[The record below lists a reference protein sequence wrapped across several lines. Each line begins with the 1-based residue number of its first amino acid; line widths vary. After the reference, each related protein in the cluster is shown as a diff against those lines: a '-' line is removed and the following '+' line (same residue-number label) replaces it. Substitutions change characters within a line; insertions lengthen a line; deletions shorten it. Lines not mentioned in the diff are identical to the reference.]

1 MKLELLRQM
10 DAVLSKC
17 GRPTLPGG
25 VTCVPLVKDIVV
37 PMILESGQTTVFMRE
52 IPGDTVW
59 QLRAIS
65 SDQGM
70 NSIKNIRVQ
79 IQFPNGRY
87 LFGGNGQDIGQFAWI
102 GSYRFLMDPSMN
114 FDAGGKLRVMLSD
127 TTPGGFGSPQAVNL
141 VFEGAYLYFLR
152 GGQLAADPM
161 RLASQLPRYQGTVNE
176 NILAP
181 AWMAG
186 DEPQVPSGYDQHDEF
201 TYSSLVL
208 TFVIGT
214 NENGQLV
221 IPIDEGWDFFCRRIL
236 TDVQFAGA
244 QAPPTGVVLGRLRTG
259 TGYSINDDFI
269 DLATY
274 LCGAEWP
281 KDWKI
286 RGRDEVV
293 ADLQLADVVGTGTIT
308 YQIHLVGV
316 RRRKV

>member
-1 MKLELLRQM
+1 M

-25 VTCVPLVKDIVV
+25 VTCVPLTKDIMI

-52 IPGDTVW
+52 IPGDTTW
-59 QLRAIS
+59 RLFAIQ

-87 LFGGNGQDIGQFAWI
+87 LFGGNGQDIGQFAWV
-102 GSYRFLMDPSMN
+102 GSYRFLMTPSMD
-114 FDAGGKLRVMLSD
+114 FEAGGKLKVTLTD
-127 TTPGGFGSPQAVNL
+127 TTPGGAGVAQSVNL
-141 VFEGAYLYFLR
+141 DFQGAYLYFLK
-152 GGQLAADPM
+152 GGQLSTDPM
-161 RLASQLPRYQGTVNE
+161 ALASQLPRYRGDVNE

-186 DEPQVPSGYDQHDEF
+186 AEPPVPSGYDQHDEF
-201 TYSSLVL
+201 TYSSLIQ

-214 NENGQLV
+214 SENGQLV
-221 IPIDEGWDFFCRRIL
+221 IPIDEGYDFFCRRIL
-236 TDVQFAGA
+236 TDVQFAGEM
-244 QAPPTGVVLGRLRTG
+244 APPTAVVLGRLRTG
-259 TGYSINDDFI
+259 TGYSFNDDFF

-286 RGRDEVV
+286 RARDEVIV
-293 ADLQLADVVGTGTIT
+293 DLQLADVVGAGTIT
-308 YQIHLVGV
+308 YQLHLEGV
-316 RRRKV
+316 RRRKA